1 MAAKGFHN
9 DPKKVA
15 YYEVEGWKAYY
26 DRAWLRLL
34 RLIISLAEAQFH
46 IPFPQSW
53 VAAYYITRA
62 SVAFVPKEHD
72 QTVVRG
78 YLEKFYQLSQRY
90 SGLDFD
96 SAQAADLENEYW
108 EVHRRLSGKPEK
120 TEFIEAMTRLHAAIF
135 GLTLEQ
141 ARESGELRVEANNVL
156 DTITGHT
163 STDVARDWLRC
174 ADLLNQC
181 YSSIEQISA

>member
-1 MAAKGFHN
+1 MAVKDFHY
-9 DPKKVA
+9 DAQKVA

-26 DRAWLRLL
+26 DRDWLRLL
-34 RLIISLAEAQFH
+34 SLVVSLAQAQFH

-72 QTVVRG
+72 QVLVRG
-78 YLEKFYQLSQRY
+78 YLEKFYRLSQRY
-90 SGLDFD
+90 SGLNFD
-96 SAQAADLENEYW
+96 PAKAADLENEYW
-108 EVHRRLSGKPEK
+108 EVHRRLSGKPDK
-120 TEFIEAMTRLHAAIF
+120 TEFIETMAQLHAAVF
-135 GLTLEQ
+135 GLTLDQ
-141 ARESGELRVEANNVL
+141 ARESGQLRVEANNVL

-181 YSSIEQISA
+181 YGSIERVSA

>member
-1 MAAKGFHN
+1 MAKEFQYDA
-9 DPKKVA
+9 KKVA

-26 DRAWLRLL
+26 DRNWMRLL
-34 RLIISLAEAQFH
+34 SLIVSLAQAQFH
-46 IPFPQSW
+46 IPFPRSW

-78 YLEKFYQLSQRY
+78 YLEKFYRLSQRY
-90 SGLDFD
+90 SGLNFD
-96 SAQAADLENEYW
+96 PVKVADLENEYW
-108 EVHRRLSGKPEK
+108 EVHRRLSGKPDK
-120 TEFIEAMTRLHAAIF
+120 TEFIVVMTKLHAAIF
-135 GLTLEQ
+135 GFTLEQ

-181 YSSIEQISA
+181 YSSLERVKA